1 MMGGNMT
8 SMTAPRSDAR
18 RRAIVALAAA
28 FVLLSSSCARK
39 TAPMKSELMESSR
52 PLNYSTYNETG
63 ARGQAMS
70 TSAFATAMLSGGGG
84 ADYDKYPADSSPAS
98 SGQPDTLDTRK
109 IIRNGA
115 LDLLVNDVGQSIEKI
130 GSIVKGAG
138 GYVEKSTQ
146 SNSGSRSAS
155 VTVRIPAARLDQTIA
170 QVKALAISVDREGVQ
185 ARDVTRE
192 YIDLDARLRNAQ
204 AEEAQYLQIL
214 KRATTIKDTL
224 DVTEKL
230 SDVRGQ
236 IEQMQGEMKLL
247 TSQIDLSTLEISL
260 HAEADETVAG
270 IRWRPLRQAKVAV
283 NEMVSGL
290 ADWVDSVVA
299 FIINLPLIAVW
310 LFSVVF
316 LVVVAVRVFRFL
328 WRRFGPKTN
337 WRLPWRRSAPNS
349 EQKPA

>member
-1 MMGGNMT
+1 MT
-8 SMTAPRSDAR
+8 SMTAPRSGAR
-18 RRAIVALAAA
+18 RRAIAALGAA

-39 TAPMKSELMESSR
+39 AAVMKSELMESSR
-52 PLNYSTYNETG
+52 PLNYSTYNEAG
-63 ARGQAMS
+63 AHGQAMS
-70 TSAFATAMLSGGGG
+70 TSTFATAALGGG
-84 ADYDKYPADSSPAS
+84 ADHDKYSADSSPGS
-98 SGQPDTLDTRK
+98 SGQPDTLDARK

-146 SNSGSRSAS
+146 SNTGSRSAS
-155 VTVRIPAARLDQTIA
+155 DTVRIPAARLDQTIA

-230 SDVRGQ
+230 SDVRGR
-236 IEQMQGEMKLL
+236 IEQMQGEMKFL
-247 TSQIDLSTLEISL
+247 TSQIDMSTLEISL
-260 HAEADETVAG
+260 RAEADETVAG
-270 IRWRPLRQAKVAV
+270 IHWRPLRQAKVAW
-283 NEMVSGL
+283 NEMLSGMT
-290 ADWVDSVVA
+290 DWVDSVVA
-299 FIINLPLIAVW
+299 FFINLPLIAVW

-316 LVVVAVRVFRFL
+316 LVVVAARLVRFL
-328 WRRFGPKTN
+328 WRRFGPKTI
-337 WRLPWRRSAPNS
+337 WRLPWRRSTPTA
-349 EQKPA
+349 EQKAV

>member
-1 MMGGNMT
+1 MT
-8 SMTAPRSDAR
+8 SIPAR
-18 RRAIVALAAA
+18 RSGVRRRVFAALLAA
-28 FVLLSSSCARK
+28 FVLLTIACEKK
-39 TAPMKSELMESSR
+39 TAPPSR
-52 PLNYSTYNETG
+52 EAL
-63 ARGQAMS
+63 
-70 TSAFATAMLSGGGG
+70 SAFNDTRGNFGAAYVGKLPAASMALSGGGG
-84 ADYDKYPADSSPAS
+84 GYDKSPAAPAS
-98 SGQPDTLDTRK
+98 PGQPDTLDARK
-109 IIRNGA
+109 IVRNGS
-115 LDLLVNDVGQSIEKI
+115 LDLLVADVGQSIEKI

-146 SNSGSRSAS
+146 SNSGSHSAS
-155 VTVRIPAARLDQTIA
+155 VTVRIPAARLDQVIT
-170 QVKALAISVDREGVQ
+170 QVKALASTVDREGVE

-204 AEEAQYLQIL
+204 AEEEQYLQIL

-260 HAEADETVAG
+260 RAEADETIAG
-270 IRWRPLRQAKVAV
+270 IHWRPLRQAKVAV

-310 LFSVVF
+310 VFSVVF
-316 LVVVAVRVFRFL
+316 LIVVAVRLVRLL
-328 WRRFGPKTN
+328 WRRFGPKTT
-337 WRLPWRRSAPNS
+337 WSFFRRGSTPNP
-349 EQKPA
+349 EQKSV